1 MKMEH
6 TLTAPF
12 TGVVR
17 ELRAQSGGQALKGAL
32 LLQIEAEAT

>member
-12 TGVVR
+12 AGVVR
-17 ELRAQSGGQALKGAL
+17 ELQVQAGGQAIKGAP
-32 LLQIEAEAT
+32 LLQIEAEVL